1 MQWDPL
7 DLLGVVAVIVL
18 GAAFFSTFSVII
30 ASLLRTRDRVMG
42 IGQVLTMP
50 LFFASNAIYPIAIM
64 PAWLQTVA
72 LVNPLTYLVD
82 ALRTMMIQGG
92 ESVFGLGLD
101 FGVLIAITTAFI
113 LLASRLYPKIV
124 Q

>member
-7 DLLGVVAVIVL
+7 DLLGVLAVIVL

-42 IGQVLTMP
+42 IGQLLTMP

-64 PAWLQTVA
+64 PAWLQTIA

-101 FGVLIAITTAFI
+101 FGVLITITTAFI

>member
-1 MQWDPL
+1 
-7 DLLGVVAVIVL
+7 
-18 GAAFFSTFSVII
+18 
-30 ASLLRTRDRVMG
+30 
-42 IGQVLTMP
+42 
-50 LFFASNAIYPIAIM
+50 M

>member
-1 MQWDPL
+1 
-7 DLLGVVAVIVL
+7 
-18 GAAFFSTFSVII
+18 
-30 ASLLRTRDRVMG
+30 
-42 IGQVLTMP
+42 
-50 LFFASNAIYPIAIM
+50 
-64 PAWLQTVA
+64 
-72 LVNPLTYLVD
+72 
-82 ALRTMMIQGG
+82 MMIQGG